1 MCKTRD
7 RCSGHRRGQLSS
19 VRGTLPDRWP
29 LWDEQ
34 QPIRLGGLWPGFIV
48 EKGQRQPADWKIREG
63 MYEVARHPP
72 QRLDR
77 GIEEVRP
84 WDARGG
90 LGYVLHSGQGL
101 VQVKGQR
108 GRAVGG

>member
-1 MCKTRD
+1 
-7 RCSGHRRGQLSS
+7 
-19 VRGTLPDRWP
+19 
-29 LWDEQ
+29 
-34 QPIRLGGLWPGFIV
+34 
-48 EKGQRQPADWKIREG
+48 

-84 WDARGG
+84 WEARGG